1 MRLFELAGQ
10 EAAQDLILV
19 LRNQIQR
26 ANQSDSEVKLS
37 WTAITN
43 LMKSAGHGNY
53 SYASFKPMFDANADL
68 QNIIR
73 NFNQDGVELNTTF
86 DKPEDSADAVDTT
99 SAPTKKVQQMAKR
112 ATNKRIQLTF
122 VNILLYN

>member
-10 EAAQDLILV
+10 EAAEDLILV

-26 ANQSDSEVKLS
+26 ANQSDSEANLS

-53 SYASFKPMFDANADL
+53 SYASFKPMFDAHPEL
-68 QNIIR
+68 QNIVR
-73 NFNQDGVELNTTF
+73 TFNQDGVELNTTF
-86 DKPEDSADAVDTT
+86 AKPDDTSDAVDTT

-112 ATNKRIQLTF
+112 ATNKRI
-122 VNILLYN
+122 

>member
-1 MRLFELAGQ
+1 MRLFELAGT
-10 EAAQDLILV
+10 EAAEDLILV

-26 ANQSDSEVKLS
+26 ANQSDSEAKLS

-53 SYASFKPMFDANADL
+53 SYASFKPMFDTNVDL
-68 QNIIR
+68 QNIVR

-99 SAPTKKVQQMAKR
+99 SSPTKKVQQMAKR
-112 ATNKRIQLTF
+112 ATNKRI
-122 VNILLYN
+122 